1 MLQKRLHAIIP
12 RLALLTGFCFF
23 IEVVRIMITFNIN
36 YIFLPWNLILAWIPL
51 WMAVRISE
59 ESHPGKQ
66 ILYLLAWL
74 LFFPN
79 APYIITD
86 LLHLKPRDNF
96 PFWYDSL
103 LLFAYAFTGLT
114 LGIFSALQVFKKLK
128 ALFTQWQA
136 RAFILMA
143 MMISG
148 YGIYLGRFLRYNS
161 WDILSDP
168 FQITG
173 DTLNR
178 LIHPMS
184 YPRTYGVTL
193 MAGILLMLVFS
204 VFESFIPAE

>member
-12 RLALLTGFCFF
+12 RLALLTGFCFS
-23 IEVVRIMITFNIN
+23 IEIVRIMTTFNIN

-51 WMAVRISE
+51 WMAIRIADETKPVRLL
-59 ESHPGKQ
+59 
-66 ILYLLAWL
+66 LYLAVWM

-86 LLHLKPRDNF
+86 FLHLKPRDNF

-114 LGIFSALQVFKKLK
+114 LGIFSALLVFKRLK
-128 ALFTQWQA
+128 EFLATWQA
-136 RAFILMA
+136 RAFMLIA
-143 MMISG
+143 MMMSG
-148 YGIYLGRFLRYNS
+148 YGIYMGRFLRYNS

-173 DTLNR
+173 ETLSR

-193 MAGILLMLVFS
+193 MAGALLTLVFL
-204 VFESFIPAE
+204 VFESALPTE